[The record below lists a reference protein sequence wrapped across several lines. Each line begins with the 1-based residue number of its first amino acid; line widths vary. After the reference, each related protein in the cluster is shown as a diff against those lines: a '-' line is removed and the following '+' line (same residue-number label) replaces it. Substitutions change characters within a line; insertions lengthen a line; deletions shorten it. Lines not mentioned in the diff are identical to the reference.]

1 MEEEPH
7 GRGRQPWLKHFH
19 ITFFGMVFG
28 MTGFTLAVQMA
39 GTFLSPLLLPAG
51 HLVRYATVIL
61 MITIVSIYLLK
72 LVRFPDAV
80 ANEWNHPN
88 KINFFPLFGMSML
101 VLSSSFFM
109 SHSKVSL
116 ILWAAGTVLQF
127 FSSVIVVSIWAG
139 KTHFRIEHMTPGW
152 FIPIVGSIIV
162 PIAGVKHGF
171 IELSWFFFTVGLF
184 FWSALFTIVMY
195 RIVFHPPIP
204 ERLLPT
210 LFIMIAPPALG
221 FIAYTSFTGGE
232 LDAFARI
239 LYYVSVFIFL
249 MLLFW
254 LPVFAKIN
262 FSLSWWASSFPIAA
276 KVQASIIYFSLSNDQ
291 FFKVLALLELG
302 FLVLVICV
310 LVSRT
315 IVTAL
320 NKEIC
325 VEE

>member
-1 MEEEPH
+1 MEAQLSGGVRH
-7 GRGRQPWLKHFH
+7 SWLKHFH

-39 GTFLSPLLLPAG
+39 STIFSPLLLPAG
-51 HLVRYATVIL
+51 HLIRYATVIL

-72 LVRFPDAV
+72 LVRFPEAV
-80 ANEWNHPN
+80 SSEWIHPN
-88 KINFFPLFGMSML
+88 KINFFPLFGMSLL
-101 VLSSSFFM
+101 VLGSSFFK
-109 SHSKVSL
+109 SHPKVSL
-116 ILWAAGTVLQF
+116 ILWVSGTVLQF
-127 FSSVIVVSIWAG
+127 LSSVIVVSIWAG
-139 KTHFRIEHMTPGW
+139 QTHFRIEHMTPGW

-184 FWSALFTIVMY
+184 FWLALFTIVMY

-221 FIAYTSFTGGE
+221 FISYINFTGGE

-239 LYYVSVFIFL
+239 LYYVSLFIFL
-249 MLLFW
+249 MLIFW
-254 LPVFAKIN
+254 LPVLAKIK
-262 FSLSWWASSFPIAA
+262 FSLSWWATSFPVAA
-276 KVQASIIYFSLSNDQ
+276 KVQASIIYFGLSNDQ
-291 FFKVLALLELG
+291 FFKVLALFEFG
-302 FLVLVICV
+302 FLVLVIFV
-310 LVSRT
+310 LIFRT
-315 IVTAL
+315 IVAAL